1 MTYSENWI
9 WASAAGAASPEAEK
23 LSSKTP
29 KQAISKQKK
38 QKLTV
43 PHTVGIVSTRR
54 IEWWL
59 PRGHHMANADAEA
72 WRGFE

>member
-1 MTYSENWI
+1 MTYSENWF

-29 KQAISKQKK
+29 KQAISK

>member
-29 KQAISKQKK
+29 KQAISKQK
-38 QKLTV
+38 LTV

-54 IEWWL
+54 IEWGQ
-59 PRGHHMANADAEA
+59 P
-72 WRGFE
+72 